1 MWATQMVNG
10 WMSYVLKEK
19 LKGFK
24 SRLKVWN
31 KDEYG
36 GLENRMLGIVD
47 EIKELDV
54 KGDVRNLSLMEVET
68 ISDLIKNLRSR
79 WSKIFWWIG
88 VITPP
93 NSFVQLECWI
103 GGALKKRKKDFWL
116 IWHTFVWGGRNC
128 RGDQSDLLEMVE
140 FVWVEAI
147 PLYVL
152 WMEFVCGK
160 LF

>member
-10 WMSYVLKEK
+10 WISYVLKEK

-79 WSKIFWWIG
+79 WSKIF
-88 VITPP
+88 
-93 NSFVQLECWI
+93 
-103 GGALKKRKKDFWL
+103 
-116 IWHTFVWGGRNC
+116 
-128 RGDQSDLLEMVE
+128 
-140 FVWVEAI
+140 
-147 PLYVL
+147 
-152 WMEFVCGK
+152 
-160 LF
+160 